1 MMQSQMPPFRSEN
14 DLRRAAVRMH
24 RLFDLLHQYAEAL
37 PKIPLQDRQEVHEFC
52 QEFRSCLRSVS
63 FEVLR
68 LLSAID
74 HDLGC
79 PAPQWGMLIQ
89 FPSLSRS
96 QPEQSHHG
104 GPPDE

>member
-1 MMQSQMPPFRSEN
+1 MMQVPPFRSES

-63 FEVLR
+63 LEVLH

-79 PAPQWGMLIQ
+79 PAQERGVVIE
-89 FPSLSRS
+89 FPSLSRFQPGQS
-96 QPEQSHHG
+96 QKG